1 MIQGQVRVDLL
12 LDSLACWV
20 LLSIFLFSVCFGL
33 RSSHSNVL
41 LDECCYQQCQRGVAP
56 YDTWID
62 ASCDK
67 DLDAEFIFY
76 HWIEKKTPMP
86 GDQTCPTPTPTCKS
100 LILWLRM
107 ICLLDS
113 SDATKMLLR
122 SLR

>member
-67 DLDAEFIFY
+67 DLDAEFIFL
-76 HWIEKKTPMP
+76 
-86 GDQTCPTPTPTCKS
+86 S
-100 LILWLRM
+100 LDREENSNAGRSDVSDSNAYLQV
-107 ICLLDS
+107 LDTS
-113 SDATKMLLR
+113 ASYDLSAG
-122 SLR
+122 